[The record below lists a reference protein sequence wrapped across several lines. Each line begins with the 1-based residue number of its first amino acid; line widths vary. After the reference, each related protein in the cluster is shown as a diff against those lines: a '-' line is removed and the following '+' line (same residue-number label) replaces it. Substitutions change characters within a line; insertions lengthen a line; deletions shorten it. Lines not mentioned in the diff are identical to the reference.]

1 MSDTRTAPET
11 APAAPPAPGL
21 GRRAGTAFLRIRE
34 ASILLVAIVLAVY
47 FWLNTP
53 NFLETGNL
61 VTVSHYVAP
70 IAILAVG
77 EVFLLI
83 TGEIDLSVGWTYTF
97 APFVMFYVTD
107 GTGIATPVGIIVAL
121 LVSAFIGLI
130 NGLVT
135 VKLGVPAFVTT
146 LGMLFALEG
155 ITLVTSG
162 AFPKTIPPDAEGS
175 TLQAWLG
182 AADKSEIIW
191 AVVIVAIFYLLLTRT
206 RWGVYTF
213 AVGGNLLGATESGIK
228 VDKIKIGNFI
238 ICSTLGGLTGILEAF
253 RIDSIDPAAGGE
265 TVMFYAVAAAVI
277 GGTALAGGVGTV
289 LGAFLGAIVLGIL
302 QDGFN
307 LLGISANTYYLVLG
321 IAVLVAMIANVYLA
335 RLRRTGRI

>member
-11 APAAPPAPGL
+11 APAAAPAPGL

-121 LVSAFIGLI
+121 LVSAAIGLI

>member
-1 MSDTRTAPET
+1 LSDTRTAPDT
-11 APAAPPAPGL
+11 LTAAPPPPGL
-21 GRRAGTAFLRIRE
+21 GRRVGGAFLRLRE
-34 ASILLVAIVLAVY
+34 ASILAVAIILTIY
-47 FWLNTP
+47 FYVNRP
-53 NFLETGNL
+53 DFLDVGNL

-83 TGEIDLSVGWTYTF
+83 SGEIDLSVGWTYTF
-97 APFVMFYVTD
+97 APFVMYFAVEDY
-107 GTGIATPVGIIVAL
+107 GLPPLLGILVAL
-121 LVSAFIGLI
+121 LVSALVGFI
-130 NGLVT
+130 NGTVT
-135 VKLGVPAFVTT
+135 VRLGVPAFVTT

-155 ITLVTSG
+155 ITLITSG
-162 AFPKTIPPDAEGS
+162 SFPKEIPESAAG
-175 TLQAWLG
+175 TLQTIMGQQDW
-182 AADKSEIIW
+182 SEIIW
-191 AVVIVAIFYLLLTRT
+191 AAVIVAIFYLVLTRM
-206 RWGVYTF
+206 RWGLYTF

-228 VDKIKIGNFI
+228 VARIKIGNFM

-289 LGAFLGAIVLGIL
+289 LGAFLGAVVLGIL
-302 QDGFN
+302 EDGFN
-307 LLGISANTYYLVLG
+307 LLGISANTYYLILG

>member
-11 APAAPPAPGL
+11 APPALPPPSL
-21 GRRAGTAFLRIRE
+21 GRRVGAGFLRMRE
-34 ASILLVAIVLAVY
+34 ASILAVAIILVIY
-47 FWLNTP
+47 FQVNTQ
-53 NFLETGNL
+53 NFLEPGNL
-61 VTVSHYVAP
+61 VTVSHYTAP

-83 TGEIDLSVGWTYTF
+83 SGEIDLSVGYMYTF
-97 APFVMFYVTD
+97 APFIMYYTTEL
-107 GTGIATPVGIIVAL
+107 GGMPPLVGILAGLV
-121 LVSAFIGLI
+121 VSALVGFI
-130 NGLVT
+130 NGSVT
-135 VKLGVPAFVTT
+135 VMLGVPSFVTT

-155 ITLVTSG
+155 ITLITSG
-162 AFPKTIPPDAEGS
+162 AFPKEIPEAAADG
-175 TLQAWLG
+175 TLQTVMGQQDW
-182 AADKSEIIW
+182 SEIIW
-191 AVVIVAIFYLLLTRT
+191 AGLIVVIFYLVLTRM
-206 RWGVYTF
+206 RWGLYTF
-213 AVGGNLLGATESGIK
+213 AVGGNLLGATESGIR
-228 VDKIKIGNFI
+228 VRRIKIGNFM
-238 ICSTLGGLTGILEAF
+238 ICSVLGGFTGIMDAF

-307 LLGISANTYYLVLG
+307 LLGVSANTYYLILG

>member
-1 MSDTRTAPET
+1 VSDTRTAPET
-11 APAAPPAPGL
+11 VPAAPPPPGL
-21 GRRAGTAFLRIRE
+21 GRRVGAAFLRLRE
-34 ASILLVAIVLAVY
+34 ASILAVAIILVVY
-47 FWLNTP
+47 FYVNRP
-53 NFLETGNL
+53 DFLDVGNL

-83 TGEIDLSVGWTYTF
+83 SGEIDLSVGWTYTF
-97 APFVMFYVTD
+97 APFVMYFAVEDYGFPPVL
-107 GTGIATPVGIIVAL
+107 GIVVAL
-121 LVSAFIGLI
+121 LVSALVGFI
-130 NGLVT
+130 NGTVT
-135 VKLGVPAFVTT
+135 VRLGVPAFVTT

-155 ITLVTSG
+155 ITLITSG
-162 AFPKTIPPDAEGS
+162 SFPKEIPASAAG
-175 TLQAWLG
+175 TLQTVLG
-182 AADKSEIIW
+182 QQDWSEIIW
-191 AVVIVAIFYLLLTRT
+191 AGVIVAIFYLVLTRM
-206 RWGVYTF
+206 RWGLYTF

-228 VDKIKIGNFI
+228 VSRVKIGNFM
-238 ICSTLGGLTGILEAF
+238 ICSTLGGITGILEAF

-289 LGAFLGAIVLGIL
+289 LGAFLGAVVLGIL
-302 QDGFN
+302 EDGFN
-307 LLGISANTYYLVLG
+307 LLGISANTYYLILG

>member
-11 APAAPPAPGL
+11 APAAAPAPGL

>member
-1 MSDTRTAPET
+1 M
-11 APAAPPAPGL
+11 
-21 GRRAGTAFLRIRE
+21 RE
-34 ASILLVAIVLAVY
+34 ASILAVAIILVVY
-47 FWLNTP
+47 FWANTAD
-53 NFLETGNL
+53 FLETSNL
-61 VTVSHYVAP
+61 VTVSHYTAP

-83 TGEIDLSVGWTYTF
+83 SGEIDLSVGWMYTF
-97 APFVMFYVTD
+97 APFVMYFAVEN
-107 GTGIATPVGIIVAL
+107 GGFPPILGIIAAL
-121 LVSAFIGLI
+121 LVSALVGFI
-130 NGLVT
+130 NGTVT
-135 VKLGVPAFVTT
+135 VRLGVPAFVTT

-155 ITLVTSG
+155 ITLITSG
-162 AFPKTIPPDAEGS
+162 SFPKEIPASAAGG
-175 TLQAWLG
+175 LQTVLG
-182 AADKSEIIW
+182 HQDWSEIIW
-191 AVVIVAIFYLLLTRT
+191 AGVVVAVFYLVLTRM
-206 RWGVYTF
+206 RWGLYTF

-228 VDKIKIGNFI
+228 VARVKIGNFM
-238 ICSTLGGLTGILEAF
+238 ICSTLGGFTGILEAF

-289 LGAFLGAIVLGIL
+289 LGAFLGAVVLGIL

-307 LLGISANTYYLVLG
+307 LLGVSANTYYLILG

>member
-11 APAAPPAPGL
+11 VPEALPPPGL
-21 GRRAGTAFLRIRE
+21 GRRVAAGFLRMRE
-34 ASILLVAIVLAVY
+34 ASILAVAIILVVY
-47 FWLNTP
+47 FYVNRP
-53 NFLETGNL
+53 DFLDVGNL

-83 TGEIDLSVGWTYTF
+83 SGEIDLSVGWTYTF
-97 APFVMFYVTD
+97 APFIMYFAIEDY
-107 GTGIATPVGIIVAL
+107 GFPPLLGILAAL
-121 LVSAFIGLI
+121 VVSAFIGFI
-130 NGLVT
+130 NGTVT
-135 VKLGVPAFVTT
+135 VRLGVPAFVTT

-155 ITLVTSG
+155 ITLITSG
-162 AFPKTIPPDAEGS
+162 SFPKEIPESAAGAIQTIMGRQD
-175 TLQAWLG
+175 W
-182 AADKSEIIW
+182 SEIIW
-191 AVVIVAIFYLLLTRT
+191 AGVIVAIFYLVLTRM
-206 RWGVYTF
+206 RWGLYTF
-213 AVGGNLLGATESGIK
+213 AVGGNLLGATEAGIK
-228 VDKIKIGNFI
+228 VARIKTGNFM
-238 ICSTLGGLTGILEAF
+238 ICSTLGGITGILEAF

-289 LGAFLGAIVLGIL
+289 LGAFLGAVVLGIL
-302 QDGFN
+302 EDGFN
-307 LLGISANTYYLVLG
+307 LLGVSANTYYLILG

>member
-11 APAAPPAPGL
+11 MPEAPPPPGL
-21 GRRAGTAFLRIRE
+21 GRRVGGAFLRLRE
-34 ASILLVAIVLAVY
+34 ASILAVAIILVVY
-47 FWLNTP
+47 FYVNTAD
-53 NFLETGNL
+53 FLETSNL
-61 VTVSHYVAP
+61 VTVSHYTAP

-83 TGEIDLSVGWTYTF
+83 SGEIDLSVGWMYTF
-97 APFVMFYVTD
+97 APFVMYFAVELW
-107 GTGIATPVGIIVAL
+107 GFPPVLGIIAAL
-121 LVSAFIGLI
+121 AVSALVGFI
-130 NGLVT
+130 NGTVT
-135 VKLGVPAFVTT
+135 VRLGVPAFVTT

-155 ITLVTSG
+155 ITLITSG
-162 AFPKTIPPDAEGS
+162 SFPKEIPASAAGP
-175 TLQAWLG
+175 LQTVLG
-182 AADKSEIIW
+182 QQDWSEIIW
-191 AVVIVAIFYLLLTRT
+191 AGVIVAIFYLVLTRM
-206 RWGVYTF
+206 RWGLYTF

-228 VDKIKIGNFI
+228 VNRIKIGNFM
-238 ICSTLGGLTGILEAF
+238 ICSTLGGFTGILEAF

-289 LGAFLGAIVLGIL
+289 LGAFLGAVVLGIL

-307 LLGISANTYYLVLG
+307 LLGVSANTYYLILG

>member
-1 MSDTRTAPET
+1 MSETRTAPKVE
-11 APAAPPAPGL
+11 AAPKPPGL
-21 GRRAGTAFLRIRE
+21 GRQIGMAFLRIRE
-34 ASILLVAIVLAVY
+34 ASILVVAIILAVY
-47 FWLNTP
+47 FQFNTA
-53 NFLETGNL
+53 NFTESGNL
-61 VTVSHYVAP
+61 VTISHYVAP

-97 APFVMFYVTD
+97 APFVMYYVTD

-121 LVSAFIGLI
+121 LASALIGLV

-155 ITLVTSG
+155 ITLITSG
-162 AFPKTIPPDAEGS
+162 AFPKEIPPDAEGS
-175 TLQAWLG
+175 TLQAVLG
-182 AADKSEIIW
+182 HADISEILW
-191 AVVIVAIFYLLLTRT
+191 AVGIVAIFYLLLTRT
-206 RWGVYTF
+206 RWGIYTF
-213 AVGGNLLGATESGIK
+213 AVGGNLLGADEAGIK
-228 VDKIKIGNFI
+228 VGRIKIGNFI
-238 ICSTLGGLTGILEAF
+238 ICSTLGGFTGILEAF

-289 LGAFLGAIVLGIL
+289 LGAFFGAVVLGIL

-307 LLGISANTYYLVLG
+307 LLGISANTYYLILG

>member
-1 MSDTRTAPET
+1 MSDTRTAPKVE
-11 APAAPPAPGL
+11 AAPRSPGL
-21 GRRAGTAFLRIRE
+21 GRQVGLAFLRIRE
-34 ASILLVAIVLAVY
+34 ASILLVAIILALY
-47 FWLNTP
+47 FSFNTTT
-53 NFLETGNL
+53 FLTTGNL
-61 VTVSHYVAP
+61 VTISHYVAP
-70 IAILAVG
+70 ITILAVG

-107 GTGIATPVGIIVAL
+107 GTGIATPVGIIAAL
-121 LVSAFIGLI
+121 LVSALIGLV

-175 TLQAWLG
+175 TLQSILG

-206 RWGVYTF
+206 RWGIYTF
-213 AVGGNLLGATESGIK
+213 AVGGNLLGAGEAGIK
-228 VDKIKIGNFI
+228 VAKIKIGNFI

-302 QDGFN
+302 EDGFN
-307 LLGISANTYYLVLG
+307 LLGISANTYYLILG
-321 IAVLVAMIANVYLA
+321 IAVLLAMIANVYLA

>member
-11 APAAPPAPGL
+11 VPAAPPPPGL
-21 GRRAGTAFLRIRE
+21 GRRVGAAFLRLRE
-34 ASILLVAIVLAVY
+34 ASILAVAIILVVY
-47 FWLNTP
+47 FYVNRP
-53 NFLETGNL
+53 DFLDVGNL

-83 TGEIDLSVGWTYTF
+83 SGEIDLSVGWTYTF
-97 APFVMFYVTD
+97 APFVMYFAVEDYGFPPVL
-107 GTGIATPVGIIVAL
+107 GIVVAL
-121 LVSAFIGLI
+121 LVSALVGFI
-130 NGLVT
+130 NGTVT
-135 VKLGVPAFVTT
+135 VRLGVPAFVTT

-155 ITLVTSG
+155 ITLITSG
-162 AFPKTIPPDAEGS
+162 SFPKEIPASAAG
-175 TLQAWLG
+175 TLQTVLG
-182 AADKSEIIW
+182 QQDWSEIIW
-191 AVVIVAIFYLLLTRT
+191 AGVIVAIFYLVLTRM
-206 RWGVYTF
+206 RWGLYTF

-228 VDKIKIGNFI
+228 VSRVKIGNFM
-238 ICSTLGGLTGILEAF
+238 ICSTLGGITGILEAF

-289 LGAFLGAIVLGIL
+289 LGAFLGAVVLGIL
-302 QDGFN
+302 EDGFN
-307 LLGISANTYYLVLG
+307 LLGISANTYYLILG